1 MRLADLAQ
9 ICGAKLEGDGDHEIK
24 DVARIET
31 ATREQV
37 CFVVDKSYLAALE
50 KSRAGAV
57 ITHGGYAVPQGMNA
71 LRADDPDLA
80 FSKAVAALRPEP
92 PRPLPGIA
100 DHTVI
105 GKRFEMGEGSSVG
118 AFSFIGDGVKLGKN
132 VIIYP
137 HAFIGDEVVIGD
149 NTVIFP
155 HVTILERCKVGKN
168 CVIHPGVRIG
178 ADGFGF
184 HFVAGKFVKAPQRGT
199 VVIEDDVEIGANT
212 AIDRAR
218 FDVTQVKRGTKIDN
232 LVQVGHNVSIGQ
244 HCVIAGQ
251 TGIAGSAVLK
261 DYVMLGGNVGVGDH
275 ITIGMGAKI
284 AARSGLMRDV
294 PPGMKMAGQPA
305 EEGKA
310 YLRREVMLQR
320 LPQQLAEIKE
330 LKQLVAKL
338 AGQVGLPPDKDD
350 DDLPAQEETSGPVTR
365 FLRSRPAPLPEET
378 PPAPQPPAQT

>member
-1 MRLADLAQ
+1 MRLSELAQ
-9 ICGAKLEGDGDHEIK
+9 VCGAKLEGNGEAEIK
-24 DVARIET
+24 DVAKLET
-31 ATREQV
+31 ATRDHI
-37 CFVVDKSYLAALE
+37 CFVVDKSYLPALE

-57 ITHGGYAVPQGMNA
+57 ITLGGFAVPQGMNA

-92 PRPLPGIA
+92 VRPLPGISEHA
-100 DHTVI
+100 VI
-105 GKRFEMGEGSSVG
+105 GKRFEMGEGASLG
-118 AFSFIGDGVKLGKN
+118 AFAVIGDGVKLGKN
-132 VIIYP
+132 VIVYP
-137 HAFIGDEVVIGD
+137 HCYIGDEVVVGD
-149 NTVIFP
+149 NTVLYP
-155 HVTILERCKVGKN
+155 HVTILQGCKVGRN
-168 CVIHPGVRIG
+168 CILHPGVCIG

-218 FDVTQVKRGTKIDN
+218 FDVTRVKRGTKIDN
-232 LVQVGHNVSIGQ
+232 LVQVGHNVEIGQ
-244 HCVIAGQ
+244 NCVIAGQ

-294 PPGMKMAGQPA
+294 APGMKMAGQPA

-310 YLRREVMLQR
+310 YMRREILLKR
-320 LPQQLAEIKE
+320 LPDTLAEIKE
-330 LKQLVAKL
+330 LKAMVAKL
-338 AGQVGLPPDKDD
+338 AGQVGLPPDDDD
-350 DDLPAQEETSGPVTR
+350 DDLPVQEETSGAVTR
-365 FLRSRPAPLPEET
+365 FLRSRPEPLPPET
-378 PPAPQPPAQT
+378 PPAQPPAQT

>member
-1 MRLADLAQ
+1 MRLADLVQ
-9 ICGAKLEGDGDHEIK
+9 ICGAKLEGNGDHEIT

-31 ATREQV
+31 ATRDHI
-37 CFVVDKSYLAALE
+37 CFVVNKSYLPLLE

-57 ITHGGYAVPQGMNA
+57 ITLGGFAVPQGMNA

-92 PRPLPGIA
+92 PRPLPGIG

-105 GKRFEMGEGSSVG
+105 GKRFEMGDGCSVG
-118 AFSFIGDGVKLGKN
+118 PFTFIGDGVKLGKN
-132 VIIYP
+132 VIVYP
-137 HAFIGDEVVIGD
+137 HCFLGDEVVVGD
-149 NTVIFP
+149 NTVIYP
-155 HVTILERCKVGKN
+155 HVSILERCKIGKS
-168 CVIHPGVRIG
+168 CILHPGVRIG

-218 FDVTQVKRGTKIDN
+218 FDVTLVKRGTKIDN
-232 LVQVGHNVSIGQ
+232 LVQVGHNVNIGQ
-244 HCVIAGQ
+244 NCVIAGQ

-284 AARSGLMRDV
+284 AARSGLMADV
-294 PPGMKMAGQPA
+294 APGMKMAGQPA
-305 EEGKA
+305 EEGRSFM
-310 YLRREVMLQR
+310 RREAILKR
-320 LPQQLAEIKE
+320 LPDTIAEFKE
-330 LKQLVAKL
+330 LKALVAKL
-338 AGQVGLPPDKDD
+338 AGQVGLPPDVDD
-350 DDLPAQEETSGPVTR
+350 DEPVQEETSGAVTR
-365 FLRSRPAPLPEET
+365 FLRNRPEPLPDEPAPSTEPKPT
-378 PPAPQPPAQT
+378 T